1 MASMVRIDEMETNM
15 SVLKDAIREW
25 FHALTSEIA
34 AAGSCRVSR
43 VPTKNAV
50 LEVYMSRMLV
60 AGGVAAMTLYIVQS
74 VNWPSTGM
82 DFLLKVMSWF

>member
-1 MASMVRIDEMETNM
+1 MVHIDEMETNM

-34 AAGSCRVSR
+34 EAGACRVSR

-50 LEVYMSRMLV
+50 LELYMGRLLV
-60 AGGVAAMTLYIVQS
+60 MGCVAVMALYVAEVVDWPAMA
-74 VNWPSTGM
+74 VN
-82 DFLLKVMSWF
+82 LLFTVVSWL